1 MGEKATTGLKTV
13 LDGVISYLRDCNYED
28 STVTKYQSAI
38 AKIQRFYDQRDKQ
51 DYSAEDSSLFL
62 DLKQKEY
69 ADGLISRRVWLPL
82 RRAVFMSNEFYS
94 KGQIEV
100 GRRHTPEPPANPLSG
115 ICQSLLTA
123 YLLSL
128 KSRNLKS
135 ASIELEKYNVT
146 LFLHYLDEQ
155 TIGDVSL
162 LTSKIVLDSIPYIK
176 KSRQET
182 LSHAL
187 GSVRR
192 FLEYLVVHFEISEA
206 IPMSLSLGVTRHK
219 KVIFGFTDEEANRI
233 LSAVDTS
240 TPIGKRDFAIMTLA
254 YETGLRSI
262 DIKNMHLA
270 NIDWNHS
277 EIQLIQSK
285 TQKTM
290 ILPLTKNAG
299 DAMVDYI
306 LHGRP
311 ECNSPYLFLSTE
323 KPYGEL
329 ISGLYIMVKK
339 YAALS
344 GVDKETKAAI
354 GLHGFRRR
362 LGVAML
368 DAHVPLSTISEVLG
382 HAQRNTT
389 KRYLSI
395 DIERLSKCATPMQ
408 AYVPTREDL

>member
-1 MGEKATTGLKTV
+1 MSEKSAVKV
-13 LDGVISYLRDCNYED
+13 ENILDGVIDYLRNCNYVG
-28 STVTKYQSAI
+28 STIAKYLSAT
-38 AKIQRFYDQRDKQ
+38 AKIQLFYEERGEQN
-51 DYSAEDSSLFL
+51 YSAELSNLFL
-62 DLKQKEY
+62 NLKHREFTNGSFSKQ
-69 ADGLISRRVWLPL
+69 VWLPL
-82 RRAVFMSNEFYS
+82 RRTVFMANELCS
-94 KGQIEV
+94 TGQIEV
-100 GRRHTPEPPANPLSG
+100 GRRHTPEPPTNPLSD

-128 KSRNLKS
+128 KSRNLKP

-146 LFLHYLDEQ
+146 LFLHYLDEH

-162 LTSKIVLDSIPYIK
+162 LTSKIVLDAIPYIK

-192 FLEYLVVHFEISEA
+192 FLEYLVVHFGISEA
-206 IPMSLSLGVTRHK
+206 IPMSLSLEVARHK
-219 KVIFGFTDEEANRI
+219 KVIFGFTNEEANRI

-254 YETGLRSI
+254 YETGLRST

-299 DAMVDYI
+299 DALADYI

-389 KRYLSI
+389 KRYLSV
-395 DIERLSKCATPMQ
+395 DIERLSECAMPMQ

>member
-1 MGEKATTGLKTV
+1 MGEKAATKLETIFDGL
-13 LDGVISYLRDCNYED
+13 ICYLRNCTYVD
-28 STVTKYQSAI
+28 STIVKYQSAI
-38 AKIQRFYDQRDKQ
+38 AKIQRFYEERGEQN
-51 DYSAEDSSLFL
+51 YSTEVSNLFL
-62 DLKQKEY
+62 DLKQKEFTN
-69 ADGLISRRVWLPL
+69 GLFSKQVWLPL
-82 RRAVFMSNEFYS
+82 RRAVFMANELHS

-100 GRRHTPEPPANPLSG
+100 GRRHTPEPPTYPLSG
-115 ICQSLLTA
+115 TCQSLLTA
-123 YLLSL
+123 YLLLL
-128 KSRNLKS
+128 KSRNLKP

-146 LFLHYLDEQ
+146 LFLHYLDEH

-162 LTSKIVLDSIPYIK
+162 LTSKIVLEAIPYIR

-192 FLEYLVVHFEISEA
+192 FLEYLVVHFGISEA
-206 IPMSLSLGVTRHK
+206 IPMSLSLGVARHK
-219 KVIFGFTDEEANRI
+219 KMVFGFTDEEAGRI

-306 LHGRP
+306 FHGRP
-311 ECNSPYLFLSTE
+311 ECNTPYLFLSTE

-389 KRYLSI
+389 KRYLSV
-395 DIERLSKCATPMQ
+395 DIERLSECAMPMQ